1 MNSTLS
7 KRRQGFSLVELVIV
21 IVIIGII
28 AAIAV
33 PRFSSATTSA
43 NEKQAKASAV
53 ILQNA
58 VDLFMAEHAPGALAA
73 TGAAIVTQLTA
84 GTKSDGTAGTDYGP
98 YMRAMPANLTI
109 GDTADGLAIDTVC
122 AGADAPCGWERTPA
136 EASSP
141 GVAP

>member
-1 MNSTLS
+1 MNSSTTS
-7 KRRQGFSLVELVIV
+7 NRKAFSLVELVIV

-43 NEKQAKASAV
+43 NQKQAQASTV

-58 VDLFMAEHAPGALAA
+58 LDLFVAEHAPSALAA
-73 TGAAIVTQLTA
+73 TGAGIVTQLTA

-98 YMRAMPANLTI
+98 YLRSMPANLTI
-109 GDTADGLAIDTVC
+109 G
-122 AGADAPCGWERTPA
+122 PQ
-136 EASSP
+136 
-141 GVAP
+141 

>member
-1 MNSTLS
+1 MNSTVS
-7 KRRQGFSLVELVIV
+7 NRRQGFSLVELVIV

-43 NEKQAKASAV
+43 NEKQAQASAV

-58 VDLFMAEHAPGALAA
+58 VDLFIAEHAPGALAA
-73 TGAAIVTQLTA
+73 TGAGIVTQLTA
-84 GTKSDGTAGTDYGP
+84 GTKSDGSAGSDYGP

-122 AGADAPCGWERTPA
+122 DAGDAPCGWDLTTA
-136 EASSP
+136 DQSIT
-141 GVAP
+141 GL